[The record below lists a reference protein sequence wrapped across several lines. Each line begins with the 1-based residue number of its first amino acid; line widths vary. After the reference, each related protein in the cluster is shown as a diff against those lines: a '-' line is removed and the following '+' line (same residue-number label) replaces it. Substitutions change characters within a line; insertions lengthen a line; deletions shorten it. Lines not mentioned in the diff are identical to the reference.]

1 MGWNEAV
8 GALLNLIQF
17 SKSLIKVLVKLI
29 SAVPKLLSLFMIFTN
44 PSKVLKDTIHG
55 ITIGIKMILSA
66 IIDGIFGNITKKF
79 KPYVIGN
86 DADKSKEECISPSYL
101 EIMLL
106 ILCPPLAI
114 LVRKGLKAFLTILIT
129 AALTY
134 TYYFPG
140 VIFASLHIL

>member
-1 MGWNEAV
+1 
-8 GALLNLIQF
+8 
-17 SKSLIKVLVKLI
+17 
-29 SAVPKLLSLFMIFTN
+29 
-44 PSKVLKDTIHG
+44 
-55 ITIGIKMILSA
+55 MILSA

-114 LVRKGLKAFLTILIT
+114 LVRKGLKAFITILI
-129 AALTY
+129 ASILTY
-134 TYYFPG
+134 MYYFPG
-140 VIFASLHIL
+140 LIFASLHIL